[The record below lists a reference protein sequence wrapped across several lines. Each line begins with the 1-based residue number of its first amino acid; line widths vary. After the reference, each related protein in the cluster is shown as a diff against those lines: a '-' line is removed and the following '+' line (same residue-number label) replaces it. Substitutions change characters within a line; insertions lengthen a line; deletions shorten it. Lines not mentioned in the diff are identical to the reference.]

1 MISKDNSDIVH
12 IQLEPQSKPKSLN
25 NANCGTEGEEG
36 NIRDAS
42 PVKVLRSSMLPS
54 HLFSP
59 LSHSSSHTH
68 LIELG
73 DFSPQGFINPRRPQ
87 LSRSHSPGL
96 HTVALDWMAPD
107 PDWNH
112 RTNVVFGHSWS
123 VRPTAGC
130 LLLGCFSLPDTRGRE
145 WGQLPR
151 YSSDGLTLSAPRSD
165 WNISQCWY
173 LESEPRNNTCSPS
186 GLIALTNEWLSL
198 FFSPHLRG

>member
-1 MISKDNSDIVH
+1 MIFKDNSDIVH
-12 IQLEPQSKPKSLN
+12 IQLKPQSKPKSLN

-54 HLFSP
+54 HLSPP

-96 HTVALDWMAPD
+96 HTLWLWTEWHRIRTEITGQMSSLDTHGVCSPLQAVSSLAASLYLTPE
-107 PDWNH
+107 
-112 RTNVVFGHSWS
+112 
-123 VRPTAGC
+123 AGN
-130 LLLGCFSLPDTRGRE
+130 GGSYPDT
-145 WGQLPR
+145 
-151 YSSDGLTLSAPRSD
+151 
-165 WNISQCWY
+165 
-173 LESEPRNNTCSPS
+173 
-186 GLIALTNEWLSL
+186 ALMV
-198 FFSPHLRG
+198 